1 MRTFRAADAAVVYA
15 HPAPQLRRL
24 EQLGVLHR
32 LAHGYYTVVPQDQ
45 IGTNWMPTLE
55 AAAAG
60 IAAARFHPDR
70 APLMGVSAARLHGAL
85 PRALAVAIVAAPAK
99 HDPITLLGI
108 RVRKHLLG
116 SDVKKDPVVY
126 EELDHSYYMG
136 VSRSGDGKYVV
147 IDEQSTLSSE
157 VRFIPASQPKAKFK
171 VLTPREHDF
180 EYHAEHIDQR
190 WVIRTNWNAKNFRVM
205 QVDDARVGDKKGGT
219 KSCRCA
225 RTC

>member
-85 PRALAVAIVAAPAK
+85 PRALAVAIVAAPAQ
-99 HDPITLLGI
+99 HDPITLLDRPALVRFVKRDMT
-108 RVRKHLLG
+108 RVDVETVPTELGRALVTSIEQTVLDLARRPALNVAEDQIPDALRALLPRCEPE
-116 SDVKKDPVVY
+116 VL
-126 EELDHSYYMG
+126 EELARRQRL
-136 VSRSGDGKYVV
+136 RSA
-147 IDEQSTLSSE
+147 L
-157 VRFIPASQPKAKFK
+157 
-171 VLTPREHDF
+171 
-180 EYHAEHIDQR
+180 
-190 WVIRTNWNAKNFRVM
+190 
-205 QVDDARVGDKKGGT
+205 AR
-219 KSCRCA
+219 A
-225 RTC
+225 RDLAR

>member
-85 PRALAVAIVAAPAK
+85 PRALAIAVVAAPVQ
-99 HDPITLLGI
+99 HDTITLLD
-108 RVRKHLLG
+108 RPA
-116 SDVKKDPVVY
+116 S
-126 EELDHSYYMG
+126 
-136 VSRSGDGKYVV
+136 
-147 IDEQSTLSSE
+147 
-157 VRFIPASQPKAKFK
+157 VRFVKRD
-171 VLTPREHDF
+171 T
-180 EYHAEHIDQR
+180 
-190 WVIRTNWNAKNFRVM
+190 
-205 QVDDARVGDKKGGT
+205 ARVDVETVTTELGRALVTSIEQTVLDLARRPALGVAEDQIPDALRALLP
-219 KSCRCA
+219 RCEPEVLDELA
-225 RTC
+225 RRQRLRSALVRARERTR

>member
-45 IGTNWMPTLE
+45 IGANWMPTLE

-85 PRALAVAIVAAPAK
+85 PRALAVAIVAAPAQ
-99 HDPITLLGI
+99 HDPITLLD
-108 RVRKHLLG
+108 RPA
-116 SDVKKDPVVY
+116 S
-126 EELDHSYYMG
+126 
-136 VSRSGDGKYVV
+136 
-147 IDEQSTLSSE
+147 
-157 VRFIPASQPKAKFK
+157 VRFVKRDMTRVDVETVPTELGRALVTSIEQTVLDLARRPALNVAEDQIPDALRALLPRCEPE
-171 VLTPREHDF
+171 VLDELARR
-180 EYHAEHIDQR
+180 QR
-190 WVIRTNWNAKNFRVM
+190 LRSAL
-205 QVDDARVGDKKGGT
+205 AR
-219 KSCRCA
+219 A
-225 RTC
+225 RDLAR

>member
-85 PRALAVAIVAAPAK
+85 PRALAVAIVAAPAQ
-99 HDPITLLGI
+99 HDPIMLLD
-108 RVRKHLLG
+108 RPA
-116 SDVKKDPVVY
+116 S
-126 EELDHSYYMG
+126 
-136 VSRSGDGKYVV
+136 
-147 IDEQSTLSSE
+147 
-157 VRFIPASQPKAKFK
+157 VRFVKRDTTRVDVETVTTEMGRALVTSIEQTVLDLARRPALNVAEDQLPDALRALLPRCDPAVLDELAGSQRLRSA
-171 VLTPREHDF
+171 LARAREL
-180 EYHAEHIDQR
+180 
-190 WVIRTNWNAKNFRVM
+190 
-205 QVDDARVGDKKGGT
+205 AR
-219 KSCRCA
+219 
-225 RTC
+225 

>member
-45 IGTNWMPTLE
+45 IGTDWMPTLE

-85 PRALAVAIVAAPAK
+85 PRALAVAIVAAPAQ
-99 HDPITLLGI
+99 HDPITLLD
-108 RVRKHLLG
+108 RPA
-116 SDVKKDPVVY
+116 S
-126 EELDHSYYMG
+126 
-136 VSRSGDGKYVV
+136 
-147 IDEQSTLSSE
+147 
-157 VRFIPASQPKAKFK
+157 VRFVK
-171 VLTPREHDF
+171 RD
-180 EYHAEHIDQR
+180 
-190 WVIRTNWNAKNFRVM
+190 M
-205 QVDDARVGDKKGGT
+205 ARVDVETVTTELGRHWSHRSNRPCWTLLAGL
-219 KSCRCA
+219 R
-225 RTC
+225 

>member
-55 AAAAG
+55 GAAAG

-85 PRALAVAIVAAPAK
+85 PRALAVAIVAAPAQ
-99 HDPITLLGI
+99 HDPITLLD
-108 RVRKHLLG
+108 RPA
-116 SDVKKDPVVY
+116 S
-126 EELDHSYYMG
+126 
-136 VSRSGDGKYVV
+136 
-147 IDEQSTLSSE
+147 
-157 VRFIPASQPKAKFK
+157 VRFVKRDMTRVDVETVPTELGRALVTSIEQTVLDLARRPALNVAEDQIPDALRALLPRCEPE
-171 VLTPREHDF
+171 VLDELARR
-180 EYHAEHIDQR
+180 QR
-190 WVIRTNWNAKNFRVM
+190 LRSAL
-205 QVDDARVGDKKGGT
+205 AR
-219 KSCRCA
+219 A
-225 RTC
+225 RDLAR

>member
-55 AAAAG
+55 GAAAG

-85 PRALAVAIVAAPAK
+85 PRALAVAIVAAPAQ
-99 HDPITLLGI
+99 HDPITLQD
-108 RVRKHLLG
+108 RPA
-116 SDVKKDPVVY
+116 S
-126 EELDHSYYMG
+126 
-136 VSRSGDGKYVV
+136 
-147 IDEQSTLSSE
+147 
-157 VRFIPASQPKAKFK
+157 VRFVKRDMTRVDVETVPTELGRALVTSIEQTVLDLARRPALNVAEDQIPDALRALLPRCEPE
-171 VLTPREHDF
+171 VLDELARR
-180 EYHAEHIDQR
+180 QR
-190 WVIRTNWNAKNFRVM
+190 LRSAL
-205 QVDDARVGDKKGGT
+205 AR
-219 KSCRCA
+219 A
-225 RTC
+225 RDLAR

>member
-45 IGTNWMPTLE
+45 ISTNWMPTLE

-85 PRALAVAIVAAPAK
+85 PRALAVAIVAAPAQ
-99 HDPITLLGI
+99 HDPITLLDRPASVRFVKRDMT
-108 RVRKHLLG
+108 RVDVETVPTELGRALVTSIEQTVLDLARRPALNVAEDQIPDALRALLPRCEPE
-116 SDVKKDPVVY
+116 VL
-126 EELDHSYYMG
+126 EELARRQRL
-136 VSRSGDGKYVV
+136 RSA
-147 IDEQSTLSSE
+147 L
-157 VRFIPASQPKAKFK
+157 
-171 VLTPREHDF
+171 
-180 EYHAEHIDQR
+180 
-190 WVIRTNWNAKNFRVM
+190 
-205 QVDDARVGDKKGGT
+205 AR
-219 KSCRCA
+219 A
-225 RTC
+225 RDLAR

>member
-85 PRALAVAIVAAPAK
+85 PRALAVVIVAAPAQ
-99 HDPITLLGI
+99 HDPITLLD
-108 RVRKHLLG
+108 RPA
-116 SDVKKDPVVY
+116 S
-126 EELDHSYYMG
+126 
-136 VSRSGDGKYVV
+136 
-147 IDEQSTLSSE
+147 
-157 VRFIPASQPKAKFK
+157 VRFVKRD
-171 VLTPREHDF
+171 T
-180 EYHAEHIDQR
+180 
-190 WVIRTNWNAKNFRVM
+190 
-205 QVDDARVGDKKGGT
+205 ARVDVETVTTELGRALVTSIEQTVLDLARKPALNVAEDQIPDALRALLP
-219 KSCRCA
+219 RCEPEVLDELAGRQRLRSALA
-225 RTC
+225 RARDLTR

>member
-85 PRALAVAIVAAPAK
+85 PRALAVAIVAAPAQ
-99 HDPITLLGI
+99 HDPITLLD
-108 RVRKHLLG
+108 RPA
-116 SDVKKDPVVY
+116 S
-126 EELDHSYYMG
+126 
-136 VSRSGDGKYVV
+136 
-147 IDEQSTLSSE
+147 
-157 VRFIPASQPKAKFK
+157 VRFVKRDMTRVDVETVPTELGRALVTSIEQTVLDLARRPALNVAEDQIPDALRALLPRCEPE
-171 VLTPREHDF
+171 VLDELARR
-180 EYHAEHIDQR
+180 QR
-190 WVIRTNWNAKNFRVM
+190 LRSAL
-205 QVDDARVGDKKGGT
+205 AR
-219 KSCRCA
+219 A
-225 RTC
+225 RDLAR

>member
-1 MRTFRAADAAVVYA
+1 MRTFRAADASVAYA

-85 PRALAVAIVAAPAK
+85 PRALAIAIVAAPVQ
-99 HDPITLLGI
+99 HDPITLLD
-108 RVRKHLLG
+108 RPA
-116 SDVKKDPVVY
+116 S
-126 EELDHSYYMG
+126 
-136 VSRSGDGKYVV
+136 
-147 IDEQSTLSSE
+147 
-157 VRFIPASQPKAKFK
+157 VRFVKRD
-171 VLTPREHDF
+171 T
-180 EYHAEHIDQR
+180 
-190 WVIRTNWNAKNFRVM
+190 
-205 QVDDARVGDKKGGT
+205 ARVDVETVTTELGRALVTSIEQTVLDLARRPALGVAEDQIQDALRALLP
-219 KSCRCA
+219 RCEPEVLDELA
-225 RTC
+225 RRQRLRSALARARDLTR

>member
-85 PRALAVAIVAAPAK
+85 PRALAVAIVAAPAQ
-99 HDPITLLGI
+99 HDPITLLDRPALVRFVKRDMT
-108 RVRKHLLG
+108 RVDVETVPTELGRALVTSIEQTALDLARRPALNVAEDQIPDALRALLPRCEPE
-116 SDVKKDPVVY
+116 VL
-126 EELDHSYYMG
+126 EELARRQRL
-136 VSRSGDGKYVV
+136 RSA
-147 IDEQSTLSSE
+147 L
-157 VRFIPASQPKAKFK
+157 
-171 VLTPREHDF
+171 
-180 EYHAEHIDQR
+180 
-190 WVIRTNWNAKNFRVM
+190 
-205 QVDDARVGDKKGGT
+205 AR
-219 KSCRCA
+219 A
-225 RTC
+225 RDLAR